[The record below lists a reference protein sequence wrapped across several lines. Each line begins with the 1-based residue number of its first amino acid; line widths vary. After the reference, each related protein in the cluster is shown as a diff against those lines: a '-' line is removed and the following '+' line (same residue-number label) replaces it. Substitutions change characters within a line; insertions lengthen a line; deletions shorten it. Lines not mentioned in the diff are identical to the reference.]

1 MNYID
6 ILLNETHIPN
16 NPLREDIVSEVK
28 KYIGYSYAE
37 DINLND
43 YLTID
48 RLTFRVSHTRR
59 YYGDP
64 LDEKLSYYKMTS
76 LISPGKTSFTYE
88 PNQLEIDTVVLDFF
102 PIAVL
107 NNFPESA
114 EKAILKFTQNRQ
126 LSDDVTLGFPIDTFE
141 PSVYIPSELKV
152 VEASEED
159 YEDIENCVEY
169 IEVPIK
175 NYIRVRNGSVIV
187 NKHKLLLLALDNYY
201 GE

>member
-1 MNYID
+1 MYYPE
-6 ILLNETHIPN
+6 ILLNKTHIPN
-16 NPLREDIVSEVK
+16 NPLREDIVDEVD
-28 KYIGYSYAE
+28 KYIGYAYAE

-64 LDEKLSYYKMTS
+64 RDEKLAYYKMTS

-88 PNQLEIDTVVLDFF
+88 PNQLEIDAVVLDFF

-107 NNFPESA
+107 KNFPESA
-114 EKAILKFTQNRQ
+114 ERAILEFFRNHQM
-126 LSDDVTLGFPIDTFE
+126 SDEVTLGFTVDTFE
-141 PSVYIPSELKV
+141 PSVYIPAELEV
-152 VEASEED
+152 VEASDED
-159 YEDIENCVEY
+159 YEDLENFVEY

-201 GE
+201 GG

>member
-1 MNYID
+1 MYYQE
-6 ILLNETHIPN
+6 ILLNKTHIPN
-16 NPLREDIVSEVK
+16 NPLREVIVYEVD
-28 KYIGYSYAE
+28 KYIGYAYAE

-48 RLTFRVSHTRR
+48 RLTLRVSHTRR

-64 LDEKLSYYKMTS
+64 MDEKLAYYKMTS
-76 LISPGKTSFTYE
+76 LISPGHAAFTYE
-88 PNQLEIDTVVLDFF
+88 PNQLEIDAVVLDFF
-102 PIAVL
+102 PIAIL
-107 NNFPESA
+107 KNFTEFA
-114 EKAILKFTQNRQ
+114 EKSILEFSHNRQ
-126 LSDDVTLGFPIDTFE
+126 ISDEVTLGFSIDNFE
-141 PSVYIPSELKV
+141 PSVYIPSELEV

-201 GE
+201 GG